1 MVQVTRHQAVADVGE
16 GHPEAPQVR
25 LGLCRVVADPRPEE
39 IIEVDDDGLP
49 DTKTGLTRVPVGTV
63 ATVS

>member
-16 GHPEAPQVR
+16 GHPETPQVR
-25 LGLCRVVADPRPEE
+25 PGLCHAIADPRPEE

-49 DTKTGLTRVPVGTV
+49 ETKTGLTRVPAGTV